1 MHIKVRFIGLTRT
14 AAGTPE
20 DTVEIGGNTVGNVI
34 DVLVARYGDR
44 FRQEIFQPD
53 GSIKK
58 SIKVFL
64 NGSSISYDTPLQE
77 AIVNEGDTLDI
88 FPPFFGG

>member
-1 MHIKVRFIGLTRT
+1 MKINLRFLATVRD
-14 AAGTPE
+14 AAGKAE
-20 DTVEIGGNTVGNVI
+20 DTVDVSGNTVGDVI
-34 DVLVARYGDR
+34 DTLVARYGDR

-64 NGSSISYDTPLQE
+64 NGSSIAYGTPLQD
-77 AIVNEGDTLDI
+77 AVINEGDTLDI
-88 FPPFFGG
+88 FPPFYGG